1 MSTVDLH
8 WPTRSHAS
16 RPLLKAGGAAGLLM
30 LPVFA
35 TTVAGLTRAEWQFL
49 HGLGWTV
56 AHAHDVNYP
65 SSLARGRL
73 GKVQSLNFAVLGL
86 LTSLFARRWSRTPG
100 ASAVPPRRRPSG
112 VAGWRAS
119 ASASADPR
127 CS

>member
-73 GKVQSLNFAVLGL
+73 GKV
-86 LTSLFARRWSRTPG
+86 
-100 ASAVPPRRRPSG
+100 
-112 VAGWRAS
+112 
-119 ASASADPR
+119 
-127 CS
+127 

>member
-35 TTVAGLTRAEWQFL
+35 TTVAGLTRAEWKFL

-56 AHAHDVNYP
+56 VHAHDVNY
-65 SSLARGRL
+65 R
-73 GKVQSLNFAVLGL
+73 AVSPVG
-86 LTSLFARRWSRTPG
+86 
-100 ASAVPPRRRPSG
+100 VSG
-112 VAGWRAS
+112 
-119 ASASADPR
+119 R
-127 CS
+127 CSRSTSRCWGC